1 MNKIWLFSEDQQ
13 HSSIAVLVSLGLHAA
28 VLLGSLH
35 LSGRV
40 QQKDNLS
47 QAQTIQV
54 SLISLVE
61 RASVEPNPAP
71 AVRQTPDSPTAK
83 PARFPRREVSAS
95 HPPSLSDTTTP
106 SDIQTSHPASQ
117 AVAASNGTSS
127 AAPVHSDASTG
138 STRGASES
146 ASTTSNVTGIEV
158 KKAQPDYAYNP
169 QPDYPLLMRDQ
180 GIGGVVWLRAM
191 VEPDGTA
198 RDINLLKSSGY
209 RLLDEAAMR
218 AVRSWRFIPA
228 RRGDQTL
235 ASWVEFPIRFSLQ
248 G

>member
-83 PARFPRREVSAS
+83 PA
-95 HPPSLSDTTTP
+95 
-106 SDIQTSHPASQ
+106 
-117 AVAASNGTSS
+117 
-127 AAPVHSDASTG
+127 
-138 STRGASES
+138 
-146 ASTTSNVTGIEV
+146 
-158 KKAQPDYAYNP
+158 
-169 QPDYPLLMRDQ
+169 
-180 GIGGVVWLRAM
+180 
-191 VEPDGTA
+191 
-198 RDINLLKSSGY
+198 
-209 RLLDEAAMR
+209 
-218 AVRSWRFIPA
+218 
-228 RRGDQTL
+228 
-235 ASWVEFPIRFSLQ
+235 LQ
-248 G
+248 KH